1 MIDALVSAFS
11 GPGAGFM
18 YAITAVLAFALAIS
32 LERGW
37 LYWMAWRSDRDT
49 VLGAL
54 REGDPAAATQAA
66 GAHPGARLLAAGAA
80 LDDPEAAWD
89 AMGAEAA
96 LVEEEVRRR
105 VAWLATAGNVATMLG
120 LLGTIYG
127 LIFAFQGLTDAST
140 VERAVRI
147 SEGIATAMTT
157 TAWGLIVGIPSLA
170 MHALLDGKATR
181 ELAWCEAAA
190 GLLAGALRRRAKAA
204 ASE

>member
-1 MIDALVSAFS
+1 MIDALVTSFS
-11 GPGAGFM
+11 GQGAPFM
-18 YAITAVLAFALAIS
+18 YGITAILALALAIG

-37 LYWMAWRSDRDT
+37 LYWLAWRADRGG
-49 VLGAL
+49 VLEAL
-54 REGDPAAATQAA
+54 GKGELDAAASRADGHPCARLIQA
-66 GAHPGARLLAAGAA
+66 GAEAPTA
-80 LDDPEAAWD
+80 DAAWD
-89 AMGAEAA
+89 AMGATAA

-105 VAWLATAGNVATMLG
+105 VAWLATAGNIATMLG

-127 LIFAFQGLTDAST
+127 LILAFQGLTDAST

-170 MHALLDGKATR
+170 VHAILDGKATR

-190 GLLAGALRRRAKAA
+190 GLVARSKR
-204 ASE
+204 